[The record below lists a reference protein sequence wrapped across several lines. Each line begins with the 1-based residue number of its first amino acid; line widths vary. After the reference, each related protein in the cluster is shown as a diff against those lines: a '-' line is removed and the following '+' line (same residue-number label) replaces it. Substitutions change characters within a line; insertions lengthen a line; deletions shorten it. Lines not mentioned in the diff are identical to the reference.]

1 VIRLDAFYLPAVQV
15 LLDGVPLLDLPGM
28 LKYVTTSHVPGDPA
42 QGSDAQRVPLSRLDQ
57 EDSPARSLLMRIPN
71 VHVRNVRICLAP
83 CDCVRESLI
92 HVLSLCS
99 SQVIIDMTQ
108 KDPAN
113 RLSVS
118 EYLDILQGKL
128 SGPVDGQPGAVVAS
142 ADVPPP
148 PPTARTAL
156 PPAPPSKGSP
166 DLATFPAYF
175 DSSLYPLFL
184 KMHWNGITPDD
195 RVNIF
200 CQVLSAS
207 CASFSCRLDL
217 THGGLLTIMPAEL
230 RRTSAQH
237 WWKR

>member
-1 VIRLDAFYLPAVQV
+1 V

-42 QGSDAQRVPLSRLDQ
+42 QTGDVGAPQRVPLTRLDQ
-57 EDSPARSLLMRIPN
+57 DDSPARSLLMRIPN
-71 VHVRNVRICLAP
+71 VHVRNVRSA
-83 CDCVRESLI
+83 
-92 HVLSLCS
+92 VLRKVPGDVFTFSVCTL
-99 SQVIIDMTQ
+99 QVIIDMTQ
-108 KDPAN
+108 KDPAS

-128 SGPVDGQPGAVVAS
+128 SGAGDGAATGA
-142 ADVPPP
+142 DLPVPPP
-148 PPTARTAL
+148 AIRAAVPPT
-156 PPAPPSKGSP
+156 PATKVLP

-200 CQVLSAS
+200 CQVRQLRS
-207 CASFSCRLDL
+207 
-217 THGGLLTIMPAEL
+217 LLPLLIFC
-230 RRTSAQH
+230 
-237 WWKR
+237 